1 MYQFQ
6 TLPFAFPSMP
16 FVCAL
21 APFIDDSNLYINS
34 SIIGPSGPPGPP
46 GPPGPRGPQGEQ
58 GPPGTF
64 GLVPTITVEENYT
77 ALDTDYF
84 IGVITSSPLTITL
97 PAAVDGTVY
106 VIKDVLGNA
115 ASNPITVT
123 GANLIDAVVSAIINT
138 NFGSLTVIR
147 NFNTWNII

>member
-16 FVCAL
+16 FVYAL

-34 SIIGPSGPPGPP
+34 NIVGPSGPPGPV

-58 GPPGTF
+58 GPAGSF
-64 GLVPTITVEENYT
+64 GLVPTVTVEEDYT

-84 IGVITSSPLTITL
+84 IGVIASSPFIITL
-97 PAAVDGTVY
+97 PAAVNGTIY

-115 ASNPITVT
+115 ANNPITIASVD
-123 GANLIDAVVSAIINT
+123 LIDTVASATINT